1 MKYALTLLFC
11 GLTCLLTGQ
20 EDRMDYFF
28 HELTSEV
35 DHPYLCTNGEQF
47 FSSTSTAWIVNSV
60 VDDCQAPSSFYW
72 QKDLSPIQS
81 WEIGIKEEDVSRPVE
96 AVWHG
101 DTLLVLG
108 IEPCFLG
115 PTLISKVGK
124 FDASGN
130 LLASASYF
138 SCLENAP
145 IFVVEPREPDN
156 TCPILAVDEDGTV
169 FFTTTI
175 GLMKLEA
182 SGTLFPQTV
191 DIDIDSLVGVIDL
204 PGTNLGVSTS
214 TEVAIVD
221 WAADSILL
229 SMEHEATAMTAA
241 DGVFWFISEGSLFHI
256 GADLS
261 TGVWPL
267 PNGDATQ
274 IRLTTYEDKP
284 LVYIPGEP
292 DFKAWLFN
300 RQTETF
306 DLLIDWEIEGVEIF
320 AVEPFRQDTFLVSGQ
335 LDNGR
340 RGFVKKATPS
350 SFTFQHPYDLGIR
363 SIDLELLNIGEDV
376 EVSGETYNYSIA
388 FRQNVEI
395 ENYGEGII
403 NEFVL
408 EWNTRHDWCSIPGY
422 RKMTDLVMH
431 PGDVQIVEDTLWH
444 NFSTSEPIIADSL
457 VYTFNTF
464 GPNHYLD
471 VNYSNDTITG
481 GLIVTNLDRM
491 LIPET
496 AFKLFPNPANGL
508 VHLSADLPIDK
519 VEFYDVLGRLVRTQ
533 DLEGAYN
540 TVLERQGMP
549 PGVYLIRLQ
558 SGNRHGVQRLI
569 LGGK

>member
-28 HELTSEV
+28 HELSSEV
-35 DHPYLCTNGEQF
+35 DQPYLCTNGEQF

-72 QKDLSPIQS
+72 QKDLSPILS
-81 WEIGIKEEDVSRPVE
+81 WSIGMTEEDVSRPAE
-96 AVWHG
+96 AAWHEN
-101 DTLLVLG
+101 TVIVLG
-108 IEPCFLG
+108 IEPCFMG

-124 FDASGN
+124 FDTSGN

-145 IFVVEPREPDN
+145 IFVVAPREPDN
-156 TCPILAVDEDGTV
+156 TCPILAVDEDGTI

-182 SGTLFPQTV
+182 NGNLYPQTV
-191 DIDIDSLVGVIDL
+191 DVDIDSLIGVIDL

-214 TEVAIVD
+214 AEVAIVD

-229 SMEHEATAMTAA
+229 SMEHKAIAMTAA
-241 DGVFWFISEGSLFHI
+241 DGLFWFISEGSLYYI

-267 PNGDATQ
+267 PDGDATQ

-292 DFKAWLFN
+292 DFKAWLFDME
-300 RQTETF
+300 TETF

-363 SIDLELLNIGEDV
+363 SIDLQLLNIGEDV
-376 EVSGETYNYSIA
+376 DASGETYNYSVT

-395 ENYGEGII
+395 ENYGEAII

-444 NFSTSEPIIADSL
+444 NFSTSEPIITDSL

-471 VNYSNDTITG
+471 ANHSNDTITG

-549 PGVYLIRLQ
+549 SGVYLIRLQ

-569 LGGK
+569 WGGQ